1 MVAFA
6 GFPSG
11 RNTLVPVPEVFFTS
25 VLPEIEDQNELKVT
39 MYLFATLYQ
48 KRGQPR
54 CISDRELQADA
65 VLRRALRR
73 RGDPRPPEEKLRMG
87 LDLAVRR
94 ATLLRVRVRVDG
106 EIVAWYF
113 FNTER
118 NRRAVERLLQGE
130 LSPLRLLELEGTSA
144 EGDAPAIEI
153 ERPTIFTLYEQNIG
167 LLVPLVAE
175 QLSDAAEHYPAEW
188 IESAFREAIEQNK
201 RSWSYIRAIL
211 RRWETEGKGGNRHET
226 GTGRHAS
233 TAI

>member
-11 RNTLVPVPEVFFTS
+11 RNTLVPVPEVFFSS
-25 VLPEIEDQNELKVT
+25 VLPDIEDANELKIT
-39 MYLFATLYQ
+39 TYLFAVLNQ

-54 CISDRELQADA
+54 CVSDRELQSDA

-73 RGDPRPPEEKLRMG
+73 RGDPRPPEEKLRLG

-94 ATLLRVRVRVDG
+94 GTLLRVRVRVEG
-106 EIVAWYF
+106 EVVAWYF

-118 NRRAVERLLQGE
+118 NRRVVERLLHGE
-130 LSPLRLLELEGTSA
+130 LSPLRLLELEGGIA
-144 EGDAPAIEI
+144 EGSTPAIEI
-153 ERPTIFTLYEQNIG
+153 ERPTIFTLYEQNIA

-175 QLSDAAEHYPAEW
+175 QLADAAERYPAEW
-188 IESAFREAIEQNK
+188 IEEAFREAIEQNK

-211 RRWETEGKGGNRHET
+211 RRWETEGKGGKRHET
-226 GTGRHAS
+226 GTGRRAS

>member
-11 RNTLVPVPEVFFTS
+11 RNALVPVPEVFFTT
-25 VLPEIEDQNELKVT
+25 VVPEIEDANELKIT
-39 MYLFATLYQ
+39 TYLFAVLYQ

-54 CISDRELQADA
+54 CVSDRELGADP

-73 RGDPRPPEEKLRMG
+73 RGDPRPPEEKLRLG

-94 ATLLRVRVRVDG
+94 GTLLRVRVRVEG
-106 EIVAWYF
+106 EVVAWYF

-118 NRRAVERLLQGE
+118 NRRTVERLLQGE
-130 LSPLRLLELEGTSA
+130 LSPVRLLELEGTAA
-144 EGDAPAIEI
+144 EGVTPTVEI
-153 ERPTIFTLYEQNIG
+153 ERPTIFTLYEQNIA

-175 QLSDAAEHYPAEW
+175 QLADAAAHYPQEW
-188 IESAFREAIEQNK
+188 IEAAFREAIEQNK

-211 RRWETEGKGGNRHET
+211 RRWETDGKGGKRHEM
-226 GTGRHAS
+226 GTGRRAT
-233 TAI
+233 TAL